1 MKKTEL
7 QLLWP
12 FYVTAFSSSASS
24 VALPVWM
31 IFFQAHFSFLQ
42 ISFALSLQS
51 LASIMFEIPTGAI
64 ADLFGRK
71 VSVVSGIV
79 LQGLL
84 WLVLP
89 FIDSETILYF
99 AFFLMGFLR
108 TLESGADHAWMVDW
122 LKGNK
127 QAKLIQEM
135 FIKINSLHSVGRV
148 LSSLLATL
156 LLLFMEIR
164 FLFFVQGC
172 GYILESALLFFFARE
187 KVRQRRRKV
196 KNLLHHALHAPDEG
210 VRFLLKN
217 KPLLS
222 LVLATTFAVCSK
234 DFGCIVWQPL
244 LVDLSLPAEQLGMVF
259 ATASVIGIFAP
270 FLSRRLL
277 KKIDREERYLSFTTL
292 IEFSVLASLY
302 FAHKPFFTLGIV
314 VYIAV
319 ELISDLQAPVR
330 SMYFQTLVPSN
341 IRATV
346 GSVQSMIFAVFSCF
360 VTMVG
365 GYAMDLKGPQMAIV
379 GFSLFLIPAG
389 ILYLRIKVV
398 AAATRSGNHGSRR
411 QPLAWLERW
420 AFLARL
426 FIASRTTI
434 FISVCPTPF
443 MLQPVCSRQPRYWG
457 CPATAARR

>member
-1 MKKTEL
+1 LKKTEL

-31 IFFQAHFSFLQ
+31 IFFQTHFSFLQ

-84 WLVLP
+84 WLALP
-89 FIDSETILYF
+89 FIHSETVLYF

-187 KVRQRRRKV
+187 KVRQRRRTA
-196 KNLLHHALHAPDEG
+196 KNLLHHALHLHHRAPA
-210 VRFLLKN
+210 VAH
-217 KPLLS
+217 
-222 LVLATTFAVCSK
+222 LATHPWPHLLTGTHPRQSQHRHQCEQCHRCDYDDPPNIHCSSLLPTFRLTMGFFRMLRSK
-234 DFGCIVWQPL
+234 FCHSI
-244 LVDLSLPAEQLGMVF
+244 EC
-259 ATASVIGIFAP
+259 
-270 FLSRRLL
+270 RR
-277 KKIDREERYLSFTTL
+277 S
-292 IEFSVLASLY
+292 
-302 FAHKPFFTLGIV
+302 HP
-314 VYIAV
+314 
-319 ELISDLQAPVR
+319 
-330 SMYFQTLVPSN
+330 
-341 IRATV
+341 
-346 GSVQSMIFAVFSCF
+346 
-360 VTMVG
+360 
-365 GYAMDLKGPQMAIV
+365 
-379 GFSLFLIPAG
+379 
-389 ILYLRIKVV
+389 
-398 AAATRSGNHGSRR
+398 H
-411 QPLAWLERW
+411 
-420 AFLARL
+420 
-426 FIASRTTI
+426 
-434 FISVCPTPF
+434 
-443 MLQPVCSRQPRYWG
+443 
-457 CPATAARR
+457 